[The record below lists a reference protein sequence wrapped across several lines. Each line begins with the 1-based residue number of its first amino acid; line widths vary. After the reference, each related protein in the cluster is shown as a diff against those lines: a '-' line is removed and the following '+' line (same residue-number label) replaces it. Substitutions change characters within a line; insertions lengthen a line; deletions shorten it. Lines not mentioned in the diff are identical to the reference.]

1 MPPRTDCSASRSWG
15 GTRSKPGD
23 PPSQPPLSLPRSCCS
38 PRSLPSPRRCRE
50 TGRRSLGPVSAQGS
64 SKGSGM
70 LTGPPPP
77 VRSADLAMPLFLTA
91 QHRQTRRPT
100 PVPARRVLSGSGSGT
115 GCGRRSTVGRS
126 APSANLVIHRACG
139 RPTRCCGELRRSCA
153 RSGGQHCGQTHNTCT
168 ITPLTWPFPI
178 HGLWGR
184 KTFRV
189 STRSRQTAHG
199 RTPSLSGCKD
209 Y

>member
-15 GTRSKPGD
+15 GTRSKPGE
-23 PPSQPPLSLPRSCCS
+23 PPSHPLLSLPRSCCS
-38 PRSLPSPRRCRE
+38 PRSRPSPRRWRE

-64 SKGSGM
+64 SKGSGI

-77 VRSADLAMPLFLTA
+77 VRSADLAVRLFLTA

-100 PVPARRVLSGSGSGT
+100 PVPARRVLRGSRAGT
-115 GCGRRSTVGRS
+115 GCGRRTTVGRS

-139 RPTRCCGELRRSCA
+139 RRTRCCGELCGTCA
-153 RSGGQHCGQTHNTCT
+153 RSGGQHCGQTHSTRT
-168 ITPLTWPFPI
+168 IKALTWSFSI

-189 STRSRQTAHG
+189 STRSRQTAHERMPG
-199 RTPSLSGCKD
+199 GNKCKD
-209 Y
+209 